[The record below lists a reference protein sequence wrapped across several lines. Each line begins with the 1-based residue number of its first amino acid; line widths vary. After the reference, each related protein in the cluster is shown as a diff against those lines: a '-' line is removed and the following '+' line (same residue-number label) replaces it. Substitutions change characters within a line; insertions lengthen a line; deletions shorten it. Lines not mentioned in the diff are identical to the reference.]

1 MQDDI
6 SMIDENT
13 RNVCNCFATRC
24 QITSKSLENF
34 YIYIYIFY
42 CDSKILNIS
51 KINTDYIFHYVTRR
65 KICN

>member
-24 QITSKSLENF
+24 QVTSKSLENF
-34 YIYIYIFY
+34 YIYIYILLWF
-42 CDSKILNIS
+42 K
-51 KINTDYIFHYVTRR
+51 NTKYKQNKYRLHFSLRYKKKDL
-65 KICN
+65 